1 MAQVKKPPNKN
12 NASQSQSVIKKGAQG
27 VSRRDKNA
35 GEKAVVLAS
44 TKRALQLRNGKGGS
58 FGTGEVVRIPGREKL
73 ELIAE
78 DEMEKAREER
88 RRNLYEVP
96 DTMNS
101 SLKAP
106 FQLDTVLRIA
116 QSQMDAYID
125 FINALRDPALCYDI
139 VLREVE
145 AHYPPRTGRQDADLM
160 RDPSFVAEQ
169 FGICVH
175 NAHMLAS
182 AWVILYKSF
191 RKLRDMG
198 LQDKAIRTQLQSNP
212 EIRDE
217 YFSAY
222 ELLKKLVSSLQHRL
236 RSIVQNTPHYAP
248 YFKASSE
255 ARDCQEF
262 ENSEIKRMYK
272 SFFDSAIIEL
282 CLPGSK
288 FSPQALYFCLHTT
301 QEETP
306 RLLRRCPQLMW
317 DAVGDLAEAV
327 RLLDIMESP
336 LINRDAEGG
345 SERNF
350 SLSSE
355 CTRWNEAQEKSV
367 RSAAQ
372 YFNFVNLVHPLE
384 NLKVKAKLDAIW
396 EQLDSNYIRET
407 GKNTDAL
414 WQLADARRRIPYFST
429 LTIEEEAL
437 HDTSQSSG
445 KELVVARGKGKSRPK
460 PKRDTNDGDSD
471 SEFSSM
477 PSLKAISDSEDEY
490 EEFSSDDSDDDDDSE
505 DDEYDSD
512 AEEELKRQ
520 QREAIDKALEDPEVL
535 DLNNDKYAEER
546 KKNPLL
552 SLLGNLR
559 GRLFSSSAILRTDGE
574 PPAVPRP
581 SKPSAA
587 QKPTAKS
594 PTSSGTTSGV
604 ARKETPLKTAR
615 EDADDESD
623 VPKSAAEKK
632 KKKHK
637 KKKKKKSIG
646 NEEKPLASEPPTSP
660 ISEPPRSPSPTPEP
674 QGAPPAQAAPPQTP
688 QTEKKKAKNK
698 SPNVKTQTTARS
710 NISESASF
718 ASTTTLPLPHE
729 QKAPSARSYLKEI
742 PSTKTKVKTRRE
754 PAAEANVETTLKKK
768 DRKGGLFGR
777 FKGRNGDESKED
789 QKKKKKESGVGVFAR
804 LRKKTAGHLRK
815 LLGVSAQDKKGSLK
829 WEQFLQVMRELGFDY
844 DPSTAGSSVRFDPPN
859 PDVRSI
865 TFHKPHPDPTLHQN
879 ILKEYRAKF
888 ESHYGWSPEVF
899 KKAMDGVAAAS
910 SDSDY

>member
-12 NASQSQSVIKKGAQG
+12 NASQSQSVIKKGAQD
-27 VSRRDKNA
+27 VSTRDKSA

-88 RRNLYEVP
+88 RRNLYE
-96 DTMNS
+96 DTMKS

-106 FQLDTVLRIA
+106 FQLDTVLRIT

-145 AHYPPRTGRQDADLM
+145 AHCPPRTGRQDADLM

-182 AWVILYKSF
+182 GWVILYESF

-198 LQDKAIRTQLQSNP
+198 LRDKEIRTQLRSNS

-272 SFFDSAIIEL
+272 SFLDSAIIEL

-327 RLLDIMESP
+327 RLLDVMESP
-336 LINRDAEGG
+336 LISRDAEGG
-345 SERNF
+345 TERNF
-350 SLSSE
+350 TLFNE
-355 CTRWNEAQEKSV
+355 CAQWNEAQEKSV
-367 RSAAQ
+367 RSAMQ
-372 YFNFVNLVHPLE
+372 YSNFVNLVHPLE
-384 NLKVKAKLDAIW
+384 TLKVKAKLDAIW

-407 GKNTDAL
+407 GNNIDVL
-414 WQLADARRRIPYFST
+414 WRLVDARRRVPHFSI
-429 LTIEEEAL
+429 LSIEEEAL
-437 HDTSQSSG
+437 EDAPQSSG
-445 KELVVARGKGKSRPK
+445 KELVLARGNGKPRPK
-460 PKRDTNDGDSD
+460 PKRITNDDDSD
-471 SEFSSM
+471 SGFSSM
-477 PSLKAISDSEDEY
+477 PSLKAISDSE
-490 EEFSSDDSDDDDDSE
+490 EEFEEFGSDDSDDDDDSE

-520 QREAIDKALEDPEVL
+520 QREAIDKALEDPDVL

-559 GRLFSSSAILRTDGE
+559 GRLFSSSAILRTDEE
-574 PPAVPRP
+574 PAAAPRP
-581 SKPSAA
+581 SKPSTA
-587 QKPTAKS
+587 QKPAAKPPTA
-594 PTSSGTTSGV
+594 PGTTGGV
-604 ARKETPLKTAR
+604 ARKETPLKTAL

-623 VPKSAAEKK
+623 VQNSAAEKK

-637 KKKKKKSIG
+637 KKKKKKKSIG
-646 NEEKPLASEPPTSP
+646 TDEKPLASEPPTSP
-660 ISEPPRSPSPTPEP
+660 TSEPPRSPSPTPEP
-674 QGAPPAQAAPPQTP
+674 QVAPPALAVPPQTSRA
-688 QTEKKKAKNK
+688 EKKQPNKK
-698 SPNVKTQTTARS
+698 SPSVKTQTTTKS
-710 NISESASF
+710 SLSEPTSF
-718 ASTTTLPLPHE
+718 ASTTTLQLPQE

-742 PSTKTKVKTRRE
+742 PGAKTKVKTRRE
-754 PAAEANVETTLKKK
+754 PATEANAETTPVKK

-777 FKGRNGDESKED
+777 FKGRDGDESKED
-789 QKKKKKESGVGVFAR
+789 RKKKKQESDLSVFAR

-879 ILKEYRAKF
+879 ILKEYRAKL
-888 ESHYGWSPEVF
+888 EDYYGWSPEKF

>member
-12 NASQSQSVIKKGAQG
+12 NASQSQSLTKKGAQG
-27 VSRRDKNA
+27 VSSRGKNA

-78 DEMEKAREER
+78 DEMEKTREER
-88 RRNLYEVP
+88 RRNLYE
-96 DTMNS
+96 DIMNS

-106 FQLDTVLRIA
+106 FQLDTVLKIA

-139 VLREVE
+139 VQRMVE
-145 AHYPPRTGRQDADLM
+145 AHCPPRSGRQDADSM

-182 AWVILYKSF
+182 GWVILYESF
-191 RKLRDMG
+191 QKLRAMG
-198 LQDKAIRTQLQSNP
+198 LRDKEIRTQLQGDP

-222 ELLKKLVSSLQHRL
+222 GLLQKLVSSLQHRL
-236 RSIVQNTPHYAP
+236 RSIAQNTPHYAP
-248 YFKASSE
+248 YFKVSSE

-262 ENSEIKRMYK
+262 ENSEIKRVYK
-272 SFFDSAIIEL
+272 SFLDSAIIEL

-306 RLLRRCPQLMW
+306 KLLRRCPQLMW
-317 DAVGDLAEAV
+317 DTVGDLAEAV
-327 RLLDIMESP
+327 RLLDVMETP
-336 LINRDAEGG
+336 LISRTADEETEG
-345 SERNF
+345 NF
-350 SLSSE
+350 SLSIE
-355 CTRWNEAQEKSV
+355 CARWSEAQEKSV
-367 RSAAQ
+367 RSAMQ
-372 YFNFVNLVHPLE
+372 YSNFVNLVHPLE
-384 NLKVKAKLDAIW
+384 NLKVKEKLDAIW
-396 EQLDSNYIRET
+396 EQLNSNYVRET
-407 GKNTDAL
+407 GSNIDAL
-414 WQLADARRRIPYFST
+414 WRLADARRRIPYFST
-429 LTIEEEAL
+429 LNVQEAL
-437 HDTSQSSG
+437 HDASRSSG
-445 KELVVARGKGKSRPK
+445 KELVLARRGGKPK
-460 PKRDTNDGDSD
+460 PKRDTDDGDSD
-471 SEFSSM
+471 SGFSSM
-477 PSLKAISDSEDEY
+477 PSLKAISDSEEEFD
-490 EEFSSDDSDDDDDSE
+490 EFSSDDSDDDDDDSE
-505 DDEYDSD
+505 DDGYDSD

-520 QREAIDKALEDPEVL
+520 QREAIDKALEDPDVL

-559 GRLFSSSAILRTDGE
+559 GRLFSSSAILRTDEE
-574 PPAVPRP
+574 PTAAPRP
-581 SKPSAA
+581 SKPPTA
-587 QKPTAKS
+587 QKSAVKS
-594 PTSSGTTSGV
+594 PTAPDAAV
-604 ARKETPLKTAR
+604 AVPRKETLLKTTV
-615 EDADDESD
+615 EYADDESD
-623 VPKSAAEKK
+623 APKSAADKK

-637 KKKKKKSIG
+637 KKKKKKKSTG
-646 NEEKPLASEPPTSP
+646 TDEKPLASEPPTSP
-660 ISEPPRSPSPTPEP
+660 TSEPPRSPSPTAEP
-674 QGAPPAQAAPPQTP
+674 QVAPAAQAAPPQTP
-688 QTEKKKAKNK
+688 QTEKKPNKK
-698 SPNVKTQTTARS
+698 SPSVKTQTTARTS
-710 NISESASF
+710 LSEPASF
-718 ASTTTLPLPHE
+718 ASTSTLPLPQE

-742 PSTKTKVKTRRE
+742 PGAKTKVKTRRE
-754 PAAEANVETTLKKK
+754 PAPETDAETTPMKTN
-768 DRKGGLFGR
+768 RKGGLFGR
-777 FKGRNGDESKED
+777 LKSRDDDESKED
-789 QKKKKKESGVGVFAR
+789 KKKKKKESDRNIFAR

-879 ILKEYRAKF
+879 ILKEYRAKL

-899 KKAMDGVAAAS
+899 KKAMDGVMVAS

>member
-1 MAQVKKPPNKN
+1 MAQVKKPSNKN
-12 NASQSQSVIKKGAQG
+12 NAPQSQSVIKKGAQG
-27 VSRRDKNA
+27 VSGRGKNA
-35 GEKAVVLAS
+35 GEKAVILAS

-88 RRNLYEVP
+88 RRNLYE
-96 DTMNS
+96 DTMKR

-106 FQLDTVLRIA
+106 FQLDTVLKIA

-145 AHYPPRTGRQDADLM
+145 AHCPPRSGRQDADLM

-182 AWVILYKSF
+182 GWVILYESF
-191 RKLRDMG
+191 RKLCTMG
-198 LQDKAIRTQLQSNP
+198 LRDKEIRTQLQGDP
-212 EIRDE
+212 EIRDS

-222 ELLKKLVSSLQHRL
+222 GLLQKLVSSLQHRL
-236 RSIVQNTPHYAP
+236 RSIAQNTPHYAP
-248 YFKASSE
+248 YFKVSSE
-255 ARDCQEF
+255 TRNCQEF

-272 SFFDSAIIEL
+272 SFLDSAIIEL

-306 RLLRRCPQLMW
+306 KLLRRCPQLMW

-327 RLLDIMESP
+327 RLLDAMETP
-336 LINRDAEGG
+336 LISRMADEETEG
-345 SERNF
+345 NF
-350 SLSSE
+350 SLSNE
-355 CTRWNEAQEKSV
+355 CARWSEAQEKSV
-367 RSAAQ
+367 RSAMQ
-372 YFNFVNLVHPLE
+372 YSNFVNLIHPLE
-384 NLKVKAKLDAIW
+384 NLKVKEKLDAIW
-396 EQLDSNYIRET
+396 KQLTSNYIRET
-407 GKNTDAL
+407 GNDIDAL
-414 WQLADARRRIPYFST
+414 WRLADARRRVPYFST
-429 LTIEEEAL
+429 LNIQEEAL
-437 HDTSQSSG
+437 HDASQSSG
-445 KELVVARGKGKSRPK
+445 KELVLARRDGK
-460 PKRDTNDGDSD
+460 PKRDTDDGDSD
-471 SEFSSM
+471 SGFSSM
-477 PSLKAISDSEDEY
+477 PSLKAISDSGEEF
-490 EEFSSDDSDDDDDSE
+490 EEFSSDDSDADDDSE
-505 DDEYDSD
+505 DDECDSD

-520 QREAIDKALEDPEVL
+520 QREAIDKALEDPDVL

-559 GRLFSSSAILRTDGE
+559 GRLFSSSAILRTDEE
-574 PPAVPRP
+574 PIAAPRP
-581 SKPSAA
+581 CKHPAA
-587 QKPTAKS
+587 QKPAAKPPTA
-594 PTSSGTTSGV
+594 PDV
-604 ARKETPLKTAR
+604 AVDTPRKETPLKTIV
-615 EDADDESD
+615 EHADDESD
-623 VPKSAAEKK
+623 VSKAAAEKK

-637 KKKKKKSIG
+637 KKKKRKKSTG
-646 NEEKPLASEPPTSP
+646 TDEKPLASEPPTSP
-660 ISEPPRSPSPTPEP
+660 TSEPPRSPSPTPQP
-674 QGAPPAQAAPPQTP
+674 QQAAPPQTP
-688 QTEKKKAKNK
+688 QTEKKPDKK
-698 SPNVKTQTTARS
+698 SPSVKTQTTARS
-710 NISESASF
+710 NLSGSASF
-718 ASTTTLPLPHE
+718 ASTTTLPLPQE
-729 QKAPSARSYLKEI
+729 QKAPSVRSYLKEI
-742 PSTKTKVKTRRE
+742 PGTKTKVKTRRE
-754 PAAEANVETTLKKK
+754 PPTEANAETTPVKK

-777 FKGRNGDESKED
+777 FKGRDSDESKGD
-789 QKKKKKESGVGVFAR
+789 KKKKKKESDLSIFAR

-815 LLGVSAQDKKGSLK
+815 LLGVSAEDRKGSLK

-879 ILKEYRAKF
+879 ILKEYRAKL
-888 ESHYGWSPEVF
+888 ESHYGWSPEIF
-899 KKAMDGVAAAS
+899 KKVMDGITAAS